1 MHYSFL
7 LDFPGGSDGEESAA
21 NAGDLGL
28 TPKSGRSPRE
38 ANGNP
43 LQDSFL
49 ENSADRGA
57 LWDTVH
63 GVTKH
68 RTRLSD

>member
-1 MHYSFL
+1 MVKNLPAMQETWSSIL
-7 LDFPGGSDGEESAA
+7 GMVRSLGE
-21 NAGDLGL
+21 GHC
-28 TPKSGRSPRE
+28 
-38 ANGNP
+38 NP
-43 LQDSFL
+43 LQYSFL